1 MATSGQHASAPVGRS
16 KHSAGKAAM
25 TTSTRSRLSAD
36 ARAIFVLGA
45 PLLAN
50 NLSIIGMQFADTVMA
65 GRLGARDLAALAVGV
80 GYYHLFL
87 LVGLGILM
95 AVSPSVAH
103 AFGANDTRGVT
114 RYCRQ
119 AWWLALALAVLLV
132 TGLFQVGRVLPAL
145 GISPEI
151 VPTSVGYVHAMAWG
165 MPALLGFLSLRYTS
179 EGLGRTK
186 PIMYFGFLGLTAN
199 VFGNWVFMYGKFGM
213 PQLGAIGCG
222 VATAISEW
230 LMFLSMLT
238 YMRRQ
243 RAYRPFDFFA
253 RIDRPDPR
261 VLRDLARIGMP
272 IAGSVLAEGG
282 LFVCAALMIGG
293 MGTTLTAGHQI
304 ALNYSSFMFMVPLA
318 ISSATTIHVGHTLG
332 RGDRERGRLAGLLG
346 IALCASI
353 MALSA
358 IGIVLFNDGI
368 ASLYTGDPAVREVA
382 AGLLLMAA
390 IFQLSDGVQVGA
402 AGALRGFKDTAIP
415 MTLCIFSYWVV
426 GFPLA
431 YVFGVQRGG
440 GPLYVWIGFIAGLTV
455 SAVLLVSRYL
465 FVSRRSLP
473 ASAVGVGV
481 P

>member
-1 MATSGQHASAPVGRS
+1 MLA
-16 KHSAGKAAM
+16 
-25 TTSTRSRLSAD
+25 
-36 ARAIFVLGA
+36 A
-45 PLLAN
+45 PLIGT

-65 GRLGARDLAALAVGV
+65 GQLGARDLAALSVGV
-80 GYYHLFL
+80 GFYHLFL
-87 LVGLGILM
+87 LIGLGTLM

-103 AFGANDTRGVT
+103 AFGADDKRGVT

-132 TGLFQVGRVLPAL
+132 TGLMQVDYVLPAL

-151 VPTSVGYVHAMAWG
+151 VPTAVGYVHAMAWG
-165 MPALLGFLSLRYTS
+165 MPALLGFLALRYTS

-199 VFGNWVFMYGKFGM
+199 VIGNWIFMYGKFGM

-230 LMFLSMLT
+230 LMFFAMLT
-238 YMRRQ
+238 YMRKQ
-243 RAYRPFDFFA
+243 RAYREFDFFA
-253 RIDRPDPR
+253 RVDPPDRR
-261 VLRDLARIGMP
+261 VLRELTRIGAP

-293 MGTTLTAGHQI
+293 MGATLTAGHQI
-304 ALNYSSFMFMVPLA
+304 ALNYASFMFMVPLA

-332 RGDRERGRLAGLLG
+332 RGDQERGRSAGLLG
-346 IALCASI
+346 IGMCASV
-353 MALSA
+353 MVVSA
-358 IGIVLFNDGI
+358 VGILLFNDGI
-368 ASLYTGDPAVREVA
+368 ASLYTRDPAVREIA

-415 MTLCIFSYWVV
+415 MTMCIFSYWVV

-431 YVFGVQRGG
+431 YVFGVRQGG

-465 FVSRRSLP
+465 YVSRRSLP
-473 ASAVGVGV
+473 ESEVRFGVS
-481 P
+481 